1 MPKEREPQHWWQTIP
16 GSLTAVGGVITAITA
31 LMVALNQAGF
41 FTEKSPAASKTEATK
56 TEATKTETTKTQAT
70 KAALLPAPQPRS
82 PECRSTIPR
91 PPDDRL
97 LLSWTGVDGAST
109 YTVEVDC
116 FGCGGKRDWY
126 SFGGSPWHVRTGLG
140 LRSPIYSSSEVHA
153 ALREAGGIAIRW
165 RVWAVGQDATQGEK
179 SAWCQLAFSG

>member
-56 TEATKTETTKTQAT
+56 TEATKTETTKTETPETQAT
-70 KAALLPAPQPRS
+70 KTALLPAPPPRS
-82 PECRSTIPR
+82 PECRST
-91 PPDDRL
+91 
-97 LLSWTGVDGAST
+97 
-109 YTVEVDC
+109 
-116 FGCGGKRDWY
+116 
-126 SFGGSPWHVRTGLG
+126 
-140 LRSPIYSSSEVHA
+140 
-153 ALREAGGIAIRW
+153 GGIAIRW